1 MRIADLESF
10 DIKPIE
16 AFKQIWTESRYSFVG
31 RPRSNYGILYVVEGE
46 VIYKTENDTIALK
59 SGDIIFL
66 CAGDSYT
73 VEFFNKKSKVET
85 FLINFDISLGDD
97 RVKFITA
104 KLDLN
109 DEHKNLLC
117 CFKEL
122 ANAYANKDSE
132 FLMKSLFYKCVYN
145 IKLVQHTQ
153 TATKEIL
160 ALEYAK
166 NLLTDFDELSVE
178 EISLRLSMSHSTFQR
193 RFKAAFGL
201 TPVEF
206 RCNAKIDKAKL
217 MLSTTDIPI
226 KEIALTLKYYDEAYF
241 NKQFK
246 KTCGITPKQ
255 YREKHLS
262 SL

>member
-1 MRIADLESF
+1 MRIGDLEGL

-16 AFKQIWTESRYSFVG
+16 AFKQIWQEPRYSFVG
-31 RPRSNYGILYVVEGE
+31 RPRAKYGILYVVDGE

-66 CAGDSYT
+66 CAGDCYT
-73 VEFFNKKSKVET
+73 VEFFNKKGKVET
-85 FLINFDISLGDD
+85 FLINFEISDTEEKDKLS
-97 RVKFITA
+97 TA

-122 ANAYANKDSE
+122 ANAYANKESE
-132 FLMKSLFYKCVYN
+132 FLIKLLFYKCIYN
-145 IKLVQHTQ
+145 IKLLQHTQ
-153 TATKEIL
+153 TASKETL
-160 ALEYAK
+160 TLEYAK
-166 NLLTDFDELSVE
+166 NLLTDFEELSVE
-178 EISLRLSMSHSTFQR
+178 EISLRLSMSHSTLQR

-217 MLSTTDIPI
+217 ILSTTDFQLRI
-226 KEIALTLKYYDEAYF
+226 
-241 NKQFK
+241 
-246 KTCGITPKQ
+246 
-255 YREKHLS
+255 
-262 SL
+262 